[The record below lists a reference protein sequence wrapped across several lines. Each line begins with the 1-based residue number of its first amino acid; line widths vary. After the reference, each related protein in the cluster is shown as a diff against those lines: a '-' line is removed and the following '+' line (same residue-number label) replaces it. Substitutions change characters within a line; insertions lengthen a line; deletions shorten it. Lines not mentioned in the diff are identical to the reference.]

1 MRRNAC
7 LILRRR
13 HGELVLK
20 IMAPPVLPVRVT
32 CVRVLDVVAHPCL
45 REFSEWPRDLV

>member
-20 IMAPPVLPVRVT
+20 IMAPPVLPVVT